1 MWNIVWNRLNKMPTL
16 LLLLPGRFGVYLR
29 SAGQPSGCRM
39 RRARSL
45 APVQRLLLRLLQTSK
60 LDLGRSF
67 QQPWRLH
74 HLPGAYSIM
83 NIYQTLLWV
92 RRSCN
97 SSGCVKGTRLR
108 VFLFF
113 IVFFFFL
120 LLLVIYHF
128 FFLFL
133 PFYGHR
139 FIGCYCFYKTLNGS
153 SGACFGYSEIV
164 CSSYI
169 ILTV

>member
-113 IVFFFFL
+113 IFFFFFFFFFIIIISYLSFFFFIFALLWTPVYRL
-120 LLLVIYHF
+120 LLL
-128 FFLFL
+128 L
-133 PFYGHR
+133 
-139 FIGCYCFYKTLNGS
+139 
-153 SGACFGYSEIV
+153 
-164 CSSYI
+164 
-169 ILTV
+169 